1 MSKELWKLSAVK
13 MAEGIRNREFSCEE
27 VVNSVTNRIQKLN
40 PSLNAVVG
48 DLNPTAVDEAR
59 RADRELETGKATGP
73 LHGVPV
79 TVKCNVD
86 VEGQT
91 TSNGLPAFAD
101 LIAREDSPVVSL
113 LKKAGVIIIGR
124 SNTPEL
130 SMRMNT
136 DNPLFGRTFNPWD
149 EQQVPG
155 ALPGAPPLL
164 RQQDSARFITET
176 ILAVPYA
183 ILHTTAV
190 WRRSNRHS
198 AGFRPGFL
206 RLRRNGACCPS

>member
-1 MSKELWKLSAVK
+1 MSEELWKLSAVK
-13 MAEGIRNREFSCEE
+13 MAEGIGNRKFSCEE

-59 RADRELETGKATGP
+59 KADRELESKKATGP

-86 VEGQT
+86 VEGQP

-101 LIAREDSPVVSL
+101 LIASEDSPLVSL
-113 LKKAGVIIIGR
+113 LKKAGAIIIGR
-124 SNTPEL
+124 TNTPEL

-136 DNPLFGRTFNPWD
+136 DNPLFGRTLNPWD
-149 EQQVPG
+149 EQASPG
-155 ALPGAPPLL
+155 GSSGGAS
-164 RQQDSARFITET
+164 SA
-176 ILAVPYA
+176 AA
-183 ILHTTAV
+183 
-190 WRRSNRHS
+190 
-198 AGFRPGFL
+198 AGFGPIHHG
-206 RLRRNGACCPS
+206 NACR

>member
-1 MSKELWKLSAVK
+1 MSEELWKLSAVK

-40 PSLNAVVG
+40 ARLNAVVG
-48 DLNPTAVDEAR
+48 DLNQTAVDEAR
-59 RADRELETGKATGP
+59 KADRKLESGKATGP

-86 VEGQT
+86 VQGQP

-113 LKKAGVIIIGR
+113 LKKAGAIIIGR
-124 SNTPEL
+124 TNTPEL

-136 DNPLFGRTFNPWD
+136 DNPLFGRTLNPWD
-149 EQQVPG
+149 EQASPG
-155 ALPGAPPLL
+155 GSSGGPPQL
-164 RQQDSARFITET
+164 RQRDSDRFITET
-176 ILAVPYA
+176 ISADPYA
-183 ILHTTAV
+183 ILRTTAV

-198 AGFRPGFL
+198 AGFPPGFL
-206 RLRRNGACCPS
+206 RPRRNGACCPR